1 GSGLGQRHG
10 GGLAHRFQGDHLQRQ
25 SAALD
30 SRVQGQKCLPG
41 GKEADPVSAARKG
54 GRSPGAASQCDLAIA
69 EAEIRIMR
77 SFRVFAHSVE
87 TAEAVKVGFSWPAML
102 ITLPWMLDK
111 GLWTLAALWFG
122 MESALALMIVLIPAG
137 EERDAMAVLALLV

>member
-1 GSGLGQRHG
+1 
-10 GGLAHRFQGDHLQRQ
+10 
-25 SAALD
+25 
-30 SRVQGQKCLPG
+30 
-41 GKEADPVSAARKG
+41 
-54 GRSPGAASQCDLAIA
+54 
-69 EAEIRIMR
+69 MR

-122 MESALALMIVLIPAG
+122 MESALALMVVLIPGG
-137 EERDAMAVLALLV
+137 EERGAMAVLALVVVLALKIYAGASGNRWRDEHLRQHRYNYVTTVRAGSPEDAVEQARNAARS